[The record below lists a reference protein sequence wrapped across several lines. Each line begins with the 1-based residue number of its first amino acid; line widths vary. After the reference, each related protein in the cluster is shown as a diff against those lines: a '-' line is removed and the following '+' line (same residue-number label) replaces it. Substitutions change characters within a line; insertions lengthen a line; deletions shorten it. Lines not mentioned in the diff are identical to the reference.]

1 MLAMP
6 RKAGGSRSRVV
17 TCGLS
22 LRVWRVG
29 LSWRD
34 GGGKTRIAQ
43 ARLES
48 MRGRGGSGHGNKE
61 PRDLVRVLLAV

>member
-1 MLAMP
+1 MASPLGFGELVS
-6 RKAGGSRSRVV
+6 AGG
-17 TCGLS
+17 T
-22 LRVWRVG
+22 
-29 LSWRD
+29 

-43 ARLES
+43 ASLGS